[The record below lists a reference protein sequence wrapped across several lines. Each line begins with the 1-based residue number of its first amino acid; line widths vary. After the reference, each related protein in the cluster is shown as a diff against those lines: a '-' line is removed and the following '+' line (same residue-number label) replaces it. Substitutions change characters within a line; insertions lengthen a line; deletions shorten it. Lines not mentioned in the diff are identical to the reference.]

1 MKVPCRVLK
10 GTNGAQGA
18 YYWDGVNPMA
28 LLGGG
33 IGAILVDNDLFDLPT
48 VTLTATQFDD
58 LQTYL
63 TNKFEALA
71 NLAACGEC
79 PG

>member
-18 YYWDGVNPMA
+18 FYWDGVHPMTV
-28 LLGGG
+28 LGGG
-33 IGAILVDNDLFDLPT
+33 IGGILVDNALFDLPT
-48 VTLTATQFDD
+48 VTLTVAQFDD
-58 LQTYL
+58 LDEYL
-63 TNKFEALA
+63 DNRFQAFA
-71 NLAACGEC
+71 DAAACGEC